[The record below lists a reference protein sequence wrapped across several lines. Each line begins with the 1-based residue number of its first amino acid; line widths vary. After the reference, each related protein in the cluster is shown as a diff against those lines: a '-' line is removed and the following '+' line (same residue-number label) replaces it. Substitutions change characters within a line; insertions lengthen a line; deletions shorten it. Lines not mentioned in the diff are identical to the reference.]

1 MSRRGRSSRTR
12 RLGDGGAENE
22 VDREVKSFWH
32 GSNDMPDT
40 AKKVQVTEQAASVIR
55 SLGSA
60 PLTGQES
67 VAEHYFEA
75 VYQRSVALASAL
87 AAAAEMVGDE
97 DEQDDSS
104 NR

>member
-55 SLGSA
+55 SL
-60 PLTGQES
+60 
-67 VAEHYFEA
+67 
-75 VYQRSVALASAL
+75 
-87 AAAAEMVGDE
+87 
-97 DEQDDSS
+97 
-104 NR
+104 

>member
-40 AKKVQVTEQAASVIR
+40 AKKVR
-55 SLGSA
+55 SS
-60 PLTGQES
+60 
-67 VAEHYFEA
+67 EA
-75 VYQRSVALASAL
+75 WDRRLSPVK
-87 AAAAEMVGDE
+87 
-97 DEQDDSS
+97 
-104 NR
+104 NRLLNIISKPFINAVSHWHQL